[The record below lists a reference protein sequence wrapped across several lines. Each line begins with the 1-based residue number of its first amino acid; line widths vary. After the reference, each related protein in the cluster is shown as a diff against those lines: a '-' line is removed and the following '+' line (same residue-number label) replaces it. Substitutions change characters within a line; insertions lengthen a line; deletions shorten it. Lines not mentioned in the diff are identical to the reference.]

1 MTKNLRFVHI
11 MYAVLAALVLMFA
24 VGHTAM
30 ADNTAERKINMYVDG
45 FPVAMDTEPYLYKDY
60 TMVPLRFASGT
71 LNATLLWD
79 GETQT
84 ATLIKGSVVIELT
97 IGKEYALINGEQIK
111 LPVPVQL
118 KDDRTFIPVRFIS
131 ETLGGTVNW
140 ENETSTVQIYFP
152 RQIPF
157 KIIGY
162 YYDSDSLTMAREY
175 LSEFTD
181 IIHFNYEIT
190 ADGQVSE
197 KKKINPDL
205 YADCAPMLRISGRG
219 NQLLVT
225 GFDKESL
232 NNMLA
237 DPLLRGTAINN
248 LCDLARSNN
257 YSGIDIDFEAVNP
270 EQRENYVNFVK
281 ELRAALPSYRTLS
294 LSLIPRNSD
303 RQTWLDGYDYEG
315 LAKHADFVNIM
326 FYNQSYAGS
335 IPGPVAGADWME
347 ECINYLLKYI
357 PRHKIVAG
365 LGCYGYNW
373 PTAGG
378 NGVSVRIA
386 AALEM
391 AERHGAEILRDAKS
405 GVPYYTYI
413 SDDGEA
419 RTVWFEDGQ
428 SLAQKAALAKKYG
441 FAGIAIWRMGFFPNE
456 VLDEILAA
464 VK

>member
-1 MTKNLRFVHI
+1 MVKGLRFSRI
-11 MYAVLAALVLMFA
+11 MYAVLLTVVLMFVIA
-24 VGHTAM
+24 NA
-30 ADNTAERKINMYVDG
+30 AQAAETRQINMYVDG
-45 FPVAMDTEPYLYKDY
+45 FPVTMDTEPYLYKDY
-60 TMVPLRFASGT
+60 TMVPLRFAAST

-79 GETQT
+79 NDTRT
-84 ATLIKGSVVIELT
+84 ATLIKGSTVIELT
-97 IGKEYALINGEQIK
+97 IGKEYALVNGEQVK
-111 LPVPVQL
+111 LSAPVQL
-118 KDDRTFIPVRFIS
+118 KDERTFIPVRFVS

-140 ENETSTVQIYFP
+140 VNETSTVQIYFP
-152 RQIPF
+152 RAVPF
-157 KIIGY
+157 RIIGY
-162 YYDSDSLTMAREY
+162 YYDADSLTMARSY
-175 LSEFTD
+175 LSSFTD
-181 IIHFNYEIT
+181 VIHFNYEVA
-190 ADGQVSE
+190 ADGQIIE
-197 KKKINPDL
+197 KKKVNPDL
-205 YADCAPMLRISGRG
+205 YAECAPMLRVSSRG

-225 GFDKESL
+225 GFDRESL
-232 NNMLA
+232 NKMLA
-237 DPLLRGTAINN
+237 DPLLRNTAISN
-248 LCDLARSNN
+248 LYRLVISSN
-257 YSGIDIDFEAVNP
+257 YSGVDIDFEAVNP

-281 ELRAALPSYRTLS
+281 ELRAALPSYKTIS
-294 LSLIPRNSD
+294 LSIIPRNND

-315 LAKHADFVNIM
+315 LARYADFVNVM

-335 IPGPVAGADWME
+335 APGPVAGADWME
-347 ECINYLLKYI
+347 ECINYLLQYI

-391 AERHGAEILRDAKS
+391 AEKHGAEILRDAKS

-441 FAGIAIWRMGFFPNE
+441 LAGIAIWRMGFFPDE
-456 VLDEILAA
+456 VFDQILNA